1 MSNNPFD
8 MLYKRDVSF
17 NLVILVVKQTTES
30 AAVHKILKGEK
41 CESVLTQV
49 ASSSQSTSAKRLNV
63 LQRNSFYI
71 FSKRVIQLSDTG

>member
-49 ASSSQSTSAKRLNV
+49 ASSSQSTSAKRLNAACCHTI
-63 LQRNSFYI
+63 LFTS
-71 FSKRVIQLSDTG
+71 SKKELDHSI